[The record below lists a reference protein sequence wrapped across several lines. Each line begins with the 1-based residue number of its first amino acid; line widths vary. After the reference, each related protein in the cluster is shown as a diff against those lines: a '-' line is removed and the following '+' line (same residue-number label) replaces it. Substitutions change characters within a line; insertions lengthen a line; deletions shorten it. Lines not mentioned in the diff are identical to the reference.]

1 MGRRGKKD
9 LVWEIYAVECGGS
22 WLEMS
27 ETAQAAG
34 RPGVG
39 QHKLQSSGNCTA
51 PFQCLTTSPPA
62 RKQEPWTCKLIP
74 HFPFDLLPGAS
85 QLVLLPLVSAWPH
98 PSPFSPRP
106 PIPAIHPISSMEGC
120 IQWATLSC
128 TEKRGTTGNVG

>member
-1 MGRRGKKD
+1 M
-9 LVWEIYAVECGGS
+9 ECEGS

-27 ETAQAAG
+27 VTVQAAG

-51 PFQCLTTSPPA
+51 PFQGLTTSPPA

-74 HFPFDLLPGAS
+74 LFLFDLLPGVS
-85 QLVLLPLVSAWPH
+85 QLVLLPSVSAWPH
-98 PSPFSPRP
+98 PSPFSLRP
-106 PIPAIHPISSMEGC
+106 PIPAIQPISSTEEC
-120 IQWATLSC
+120 IQWAALSC